1 LQKNNAMDNNY
12 FLRELATE
20 RLLLRKFQLSDAKD
34 FSILLKDKEVAATTL
49 MLPFPCS
56 TEEAEK
62 LIRQYQEELKHQKSM
77 RWVIS
82 TSEENKIMGAIRL
95 VPNTKFNSAE
105 LGFWM
110 GKKYWRQG
118 YAQEAASRVIEYGIQ
133 ELGLN
138 RIDAHAMAEN
148 ESSLGLLKKLGF
160 LKEGYH
166 PELVIKWGEYKD
178 VITFGL
184 LRKNHLNSIN

>member
-1 LQKNNAMDNNY
+1 MDYSY
-12 FLRELATE
+12 FLRELSTE
-20 RLLLRKFQLSDAKD
+20 RLLLRKFKLSDAKG
-34 FSILLKDKEVAATTL
+34 FSTLLEDKEVAATTL
-49 MLPFPCS
+49 MLPFPCN

-62 LIRQYQEELKHQKSM
+62 IILQYQEEQKHQKSM
-77 RWVIS
+77 RWAI
-82 TSEENKIMGAIRL
+82 TSSGENKIIGAIRL

-105 LGFWM
+105 LGFWI

-118 YAQEAASRVIEYGIQ
+118 YAHEAASRVIKYGIH

-148 ESSLGLLKKLGF
+148 ESSLGLLEKLGF
-160 LKEGYH
+160 IKEGYH

-178 VITFGL
+178 VVTFGL
-184 LRKNHLNSIN
+184 LRKNQLNSIT

>member
-1 LQKNNAMDNNY
+1 MDNNY

-20 RLLLRKFQLSDAKD
+20 RLLLRKFKLSDAKD

-49 MLPFPCS
+49 MLPFPRN
-56 TEEAEK
+56 TEKAVTI
-62 LIRQYQEELKHQKSM
+62 IRQYHDEQKHQKSI
-77 RWVIS
+77 RWVIT
-82 TSEENKIMGAIRL
+82 TSGENKIMGAIRL

-118 YAQEAASRVIEYGIQ
+118 YAQEAASKVIEYGIQ

-138 RIDAHAMAEN
+138 RIEAHAMAEN
-148 ESSLGLLKKLGF
+148 ESSLGLLEKLGF
-160 LKEGYH
+160 IKEGYH

-178 VITFGL
+178 VVTFGL
-184 LRKNHLNSIN
+184 LRKNRLNSIN